1 MRKVVIDTNVL
12 VSALLSSHDDSATVI
27 IVSLVLKGC
36 VTLIIT
42 SRILAEYEE
51 VLRRRKFRF
60 PEENVSELLDVL
72 KRKAIEID
80 PVPSNIE
87 LFDEDDRPFL
97 DAMLSA
103 EESILVTG
111 NIKHFPRHERIMTA
125 RTFLSLFCQ
134 S

>member
-36 VTLIIT
+36 VLLIIT

-60 PEENVSELLDVL
+60 PEENVSELLDAL
-72 KRKAIEID
+72 KRKAIET
-80 PVPSNIE
+80 SNIE
-87 LFDEDDRPFL
+87 LLDEDDRPFL

-125 RTFLSLFCQ
+125 RAFLSLFCQ

>member
-36 VTLIIT
+36 VPLIIT

-60 PEENVSELLDVL
+60 PEENVSELLDAL

-87 LFDEDDRPFL
+87 LLDEDDRPFF
-97 DAMLSA
+97 DAMLSV
-103 EESILVTG
+103 EESILITG
-111 NIKHFPRHERIMTA
+111 NIKHFPRHERIMTGRA
-125 RTFLSLFCQ
+125 FLSLFCQ